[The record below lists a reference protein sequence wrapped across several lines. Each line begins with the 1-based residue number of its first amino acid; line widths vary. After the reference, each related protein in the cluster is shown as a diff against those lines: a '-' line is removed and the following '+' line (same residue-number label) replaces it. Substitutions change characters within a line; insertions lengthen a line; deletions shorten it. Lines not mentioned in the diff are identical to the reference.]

1 MMRQRTYSCGLLM
14 TVAILAGCASPDVN
28 PPAAKRGTGY
38 VDFYADDTS
47 GLCWQIQRLEKD
59 AAKGRTSF
67 EEFRPRTNDVVRLA
81 FAPGEYLFGITFL
94 NRAITETGVA
104 HVVVEDGKITPVRVT
119 LVETGKTMLERT
131 ESRVGGTFYGRSGRS
146 TKIRASAGATF
157 RVETETQ
164 GTTAYRPKDKMPFAG

>member
-1 MMRQRTYSCGLLM
+1 MRQRIYSYGLLM
-14 TVAILAGCASPDVN
+14 TVAILAGGCASPDVN
-28 PPAAKRGTGY
+28 PPAAKRGRGY

-47 GLCWQIQRLEKD
+47 GLCWQIQRLERD
-59 AAKGRTSF
+59 GAKGRTSF
-67 EEFRPRTNDVVRLA
+67 EEFKPRTNDVVRLA

-146 TKIRASAGATF
+146 TKIRASEGATF
-157 RVETETQ
+157 RVEAEAEEP
-164 GTTAYRPKDKMPFAG
+164 TTYRPKDKMPFAG